1 MGNSNAGRLGG
12 LLRAH
17 IRAPFISI
25 QPERLA
31 GGLHA

>member
-1 MGNSNAGRLGG
+1 MGNSNAGRRGG
-12 LLRAH
+12 SLHARL
-17 IRAPFISI
+17 RAPFISI

>member
-1 MGNSNAGRLGG
+1 MGNFYAGRLSGS
-12 LLRAH
+12 LRAR

-25 QPERLA
+25 QPDGLA

>member
-1 MGNSNAGRLGG
+1 MGNSNAGRLSGS
-12 LLRAH
+12 LHAR

-25 QPERLA
+25 QPDGLA

>member
-1 MGNSNAGRLGG
+1 MGNSNAGRRGG
-12 LLRAH
+12 LLRAR
-17 IRAPFISI
+17 IRAPFILI